1 MAIFT
6 KEFLSGSVNG
16 RPIKIT
22 ATVIGSADTIHT
34 AVAGVLSKDEVW
46 LYVSNNHT
54 ASVELTV
61 AYGGTTSPDD
71 YIIATLT
78 EKQGLYLVVPGLVL
92 NNGLIVKAFASVANV
107 LSISGFINR
116 IAP

>member
-1 MAIFT
+1 MATYT

-16 RPIKIT
+16 RPIKVT
-22 ATVIGSADTIHT
+22 ATVVGFADTIHT

-54 ASVELTV
+54 ASVELIV
-61 AYGGTTSPDD
+61 AYGGTSSPDD

-78 EKQGLYLVVPGLVL
+78 AKQGLYLVVPGLVL
-92 NNGLIVKAFASVANV
+92 NNGLVVKAFASVADV
-107 LSISGFINR
+107 LTISGFVNR
-116 IAP
+116 IVP